1 MRALS
6 ECLPGL
12 SILLD
17 APPSDRAE
25 QPPAASQ
32 PQPSAPA
39 SPAPAARQMA
49 AQPARPAAG
58 SDTVL
63 FGNTIRTSQRTPVHE
78 LSEGEATAVI
88 QGVLVSVEMKEG
100 WKGRDGRVS
109 YRVQLNVTDHTDSIY
124 CVCTFPE
131 EKRAQRLYERLRGLP
146 GTREQVIVRG
156 VCRVPKYAKEPY
168 LFVNDINAA
177 PAKYRED
184 TAQQKRVELHLHS
197 RMSTMDGL
205 TDVTQA
211 FQLAKRWGHSA
222 LAVTDHGVVQA
233 FPEADKAAKKAG
245 VKAIFGV
252 EGYLAPDCDLIDIGE
267 TYVVFDIET
276 TGLKPERADI
286 IEIGAVKI
294 CRGEIA
300 GASRRSSTTA
310 CSFRR
315 TSQSSPASRTT

>member
-1 MRALS
+1 MLGAVAGVRLSRGSRRLTVSLRDDAALGDGEREALVRALS
-6 ECLPGL
+6 ERLPGL

-25 QPPAASQ
+25 RRACRFAAAAERAGL
-32 PQPSAPA
+32 APR
-39 SPAPAARQMA
+39 PAARQMA

-58 SDTVL
+58 SDAVL
-63 FGNTIRTSQRTPVHE
+63 FGSTIRTSQRTPVHE

-184 TAQQKRVELHLHS
+184 TGS
-197 RMSTMDGL
+197 
-205 TDVTQA
+205 
-211 FQLAKRWGHSA
+211 AKARWSCTSIPA
-222 LAVTDHGVVQA
+222 C
-233 FPEADKAAKKAG
+233 P
-245 VKAIFGV
+245 
-252 EGYLAPDCDLIDIGE
+252 PW
-267 TYVVFDIET
+267 
-276 TGLKPERADI
+276 TG
-286 IEIGAVKI
+286 
-294 CRGEIA
+294 
-300 GASRRSSTTA
+300 
-310 CSFRR
+310 
-315 TSQSSPASRTT
+315 